1 METTKELYE
10 RAKGHAGIRTDYE
23 FAKKF
28 GLTKQVVSKWTN
40 GRSTFDDDNAELI
53 ASILE
58 VDEAYVIACAHAERA
73 KGEHAKGRWARIAA
87 LVVASSIPPAAGA
100 FESTTTLGVIADNV
114 PTQCVLCL
122 MIRRF
127 FERLIGVNNRYQFA

>member
-10 RAKGHAGIRTDYE
+10 RAKAKAGVRSDYE
-23 FAKKF
+23 FAKNF
-28 GLTKQVVSKWTN
+28 GVSRQVVSKWTN
-40 GRSTFDDDNAELI
+40 GRNSFDDDNAELI

-87 LVVASSIPPAAGA
+87 LVVASSVPPAAGA
-100 FESTTTLGVIADNV
+100 APVSFDNNTAPARIIQGSEYTLLR
-114 PTQCVLCL
+114 C
-122 MIRRF
+122 
-127 FERLIGVNNRYQFA
+127 